1 MYRLMIATVLL
12 GACAGESG
20 AGAEDGVTPAIPL
33 ATQKEIPFPPD
44 LFLRGVE
51 GEVLLYVVVDSSGAV
66 IRDSTRIEKSSGQVE
81 FDAAA
86 MAAAP
91 GLQFTPAERNG
102 VPIMH
107 PIQVPIRFTI
117 PDSLRTAEDTNR

>member
-1 MYRLMIATVLL
+1 MYRLMMAMLLL

-20 AGAEDGVTPAIPL
+20 AGADEDVTPPIPL
-33 ATQKEIPFPPD
+33 TAQRDIPFPPD
-44 LFLRGVE
+44 LFMRGIE

-66 IRDSTRIEKSSGQVE
+66 IRDSTRIAKSSGQVE

-91 GLQFTPAERNG
+91 ALQFTPAARNG
-102 VPIMH
+102 VPIIH

-117 PDSLRTAEDTNR
+117 PDSLRVPEDTNR

>member
-1 MYRLMIATVLL
+1 MYRLMLAALLAT
-12 GACAGESG
+12 ACSADREPE
-20 AGAEDGVTPAIPL
+20 ADEEITPAVPS
-33 ATQKEIPFPPD
+33 ADQTEIPFPPE

-51 GEVLLYVVVDSSGAV
+51 GEVMLYVVVDSSGAV
-66 IRDSTRIEKSSGQVE
+66 IRDSTRIARSSGHVE

-91 GLQFTPAERNG
+91 ALRFTPARRRG
-102 VPIMH
+102 VAIAH

-117 PDSLRTAEDTNR
+117 PDSLRTNEDNR

>member
-1 MYRLMIATVLL
+1 MIVMLLL
-12 GACAGESG
+12 GACAGEPG
-20 AGAEDGVTPAIPL
+20 AGTDDGVTPPIPL
-33 ATQKEIPFPPD
+33 TAQREIPFPPD
-44 LFLRGVE
+44 LFMRGVE
-51 GEVLLYVVVDSSGAV
+51 GEVLLYVVVDSSGVV
-66 IRDSTRIEKSSGQVE
+66 IRDSTRIAKSSGQVD

-91 GLQFTPAERNG
+91 SLQFTPAERNG

-117 PDSLRTAEDTNR
+117 PDSLRAPEDTNR